1 LTRDQDTLPKKLFT
15 KPLSGGRTDGVV
27 LDPAE
32 LDMALT
38 MYFELAGWDVET
50 GTPRRATLEEVG
62 LGWVAEALS
71 L

>member
-1 LTRDQDTLPKKLFT
+1 
-15 KPLSGGRTDGVV
+15 VV

-32 LDMALT
+32 LEMALT